1 MAGKKF
7 ANKLWNISRFV
18 LGQNGITN
26 YELRI
31 MNEKLS
37 EKDKE
42 ILEKLGT
49 TIKLTDEH
57 IENFQ
62 FGQALHAIYDFIWRD
77 FADQYIEYSKTNDA
91 EETKQ
96 TLAYVLSNI
105 LKLLHPFMPFITE
118 EIWSS
123 MPIKDKKPLII
134 ENWPK
139 TDESGIMN

>member
-1 MAGKKF
+1 
-7 ANKLWNISRFV
+7 
-18 LGQNGITN
+18 
-26 YELRI
+26 